1 MKIDFKYIILLFLL
15 NSLVISKKETTI
27 KITTTRE
34 EQTDAEESNPP
45 PQKEKKET
53 DAPEEEHPVKSNDDG
68 RSETEKMIEEAKKNS
83 KQTSF
88 SKSLTL
94 VLPYQDNEDFIL
106 SPLGLGTPVNFA
118 PVQAETTSYKSW
130 VLSVSN
136 EANPSIF
143 AYNIKES
150 KTGVEDGD
158 WDSVVDSDGTI
169 SGNVI
174 YDTAHIGKYKIEKFK
189 FIEAVE
195 FDDDFKDFKI
205 GKLGLGNCQYASKY
219 DKEFCLIQ
227 RLKDNGSIE
236 RRIFSIKELSDTH
249 GELVIGDISKN
260 SKENDYPLLNVIN
273 EAGYDDMEDEP
284 FKMGWLTKISYVI
297 FRNSAENIKEI
308 FKNNIYLEEGI
319 ASFDS
324 SSHYIEAPYSYISNF
339 QDQLFSKYYA
349 NACRKVNNNGDYM
362 FLCERKRFE
371 KLKDQNKN
379 LSLVLVMD
387 GYGFEIPMTLL
398 FERTSKE
405 DYEFFV
411 HFKDFEQNVWNL
423 GHPFFH
429 QYTLIFDQ
437 DNQEVGIDGGKVYSL
452 QDETEEELKKVKSGS
467 RWKYFFYAILLFG
480 LIALLFW
487 IARRFGI
494 LSRINK
500 GVDRSLVDE
509 ESKDDMSFAPGQNIH

>member
-195 FDDDFKDFKI
+195 FDDDFKDFKN

-236 RRIFSIKELSDTH
+236 RRIFSIKE
-249 GELVIGDISKN
+249 VI
-260 SKENDYPLLNVIN
+260 L
-273 EAGYDDMEDEP
+273 
-284 FKMGWLTKISYVI
+284 MG
-297 FRNSAENIKEI
+297 N
-308 FKNNIYLEEGI
+308 
-319 ASFDS
+319 
-324 SSHYIEAPYSYISNF
+324 
-339 QDQLFSKYYA
+339 
-349 NACRKVNNNGDYM
+349 
-362 FLCERKRFE
+362 
-371 KLKDQNKN
+371 
-379 LSLVLVMD
+379 
-387 GYGFEIPMTLL
+387 
-398 FERTSKE
+398 
-405 DYEFFV
+405 
-411 HFKDFEQNVWNL
+411 
-423 GHPFFH
+423 
-429 QYTLIFDQ
+429 
-437 DNQEVGIDGGKVYSL
+437 
-452 QDETEEELKKVKSGS
+452 
-467 RWKYFFYAILLFG
+467 
-480 LIALLFW
+480 
-487 IARRFGI
+487 
-494 LSRINK
+494 
-500 GVDRSLVDE
+500 
-509 ESKDDMSFAPGQNIH
+509 

>member
-1 MKIDFKYIILLFLL
+1 MIVVHI
-15 NSLVISKKETTI
+15 ISK
-27 KITTTRE
+27 R
-34 EQTDAEESNPP
+34 
-45 PQKEKKET
+45 
-53 DAPEEEHPVKSNDDG
+53 
-68 RSETEKMIEEAKKNS
+68 
-83 KQTSF
+83 
-88 SKSLTL
+88 L
-94 VLPYQDNEDFIL
+94 IL
-106 SPLGLGTPVNFA
+106 IL
-118 PVQAETTSYKSW
+118 
-130 VLSVSN
+130 
-136 EANPSIF
+136 
-143 AYNIKES
+143 
-150 KTGVEDGD
+150 
-158 WDSVVDSDGTI
+158 
-169 SGNVI
+169 
-174 YDTAHIGKYKIEKFK
+174 
-189 FIEAVE
+189 
-195 FDDDFKDFKI
+195 
-205 GKLGLGNCQYASKY
+205 
-219 DKEFCLIQ
+219 
-227 RLKDNGSIE
+227 
-236 RRIFSIKELSDTH
+236 
-249 GELVIGDISKN
+249 
-260 SKENDYPLLNVIN
+260 
-273 EAGYDDMEDEP
+273 
-284 FKMGWLTKISYVI
+284 
-297 FRNSAENIKEI
+297 
-308 FKNNIYLEEGI
+308 
-319 ASFDS
+319 
-324 SSHYIEAPYSYISNF
+324 
-339 QDQLFSKYYA
+339 
-349 NACRKVNNNGDYM
+349 
-362 FLCERKRFE
+362 FE